1 MKLVAVMVIDARGLG
16 WLGWC
21 RGTNTLGSNA
31 EPMRAVEGLYIAGP
45 AMPAVTPLA
54 DRPSYSTLAW
64 RCGSRFRWAIRTP
77 EGFGELIRLAIVK
90 GFADLVGC
98 LAPVRSVR
106 GIVPFESLGF
116 GCSKSAASAPGAN
129 ISESRAGLLSGVC
142 FPLLARKLTRQCK

>member
-1 MKLVAVMVIDARGLG
+1 MVAVMVIDARGLG

-106 GIVPFESLGF
+106 GIVPFESLRVRLQQERRFSPWRQHLREQGRPTLRSMF
-116 GCSKSAASAPGAN
+116 PT
-129 ISESRAGLLSGVC
+129 SG
-142 FPLLARKLTRQCK
+142 PETHQTM